1 MSDKK
6 TISKQ
11 DITKQFMNYVLEH
24 NANPISV
31 YAFAKLNGF
40 NEAEFYKYFAS
51 FEAIEK
57 GIFETFFTNTIKVLN
72 SSEDYNAFDARN
84 KLLSFYYTFFENL
97 TANRS
102 YIKLIL
108 NKHKNSFKGLKT
120 LSGLKQHYT
129 NYVGELDIQTLDVKQ
144 EQLEKLQDSA
154 LKESAW
160 IQLLMT
166 MKFWLEDTSV
176 SFEKTDVFIEK
187 SVNTTFDVLDAAPI
201 KSVIDLGKFLF
212 KEQFQ
217 MN

>member
-6 TISKQ
+6 RISKQ
-11 DITKQFMNYVLEH
+11 DIIKQFMNYVLEH
-24 NANPISV
+24 NANPNSV
-31 YAFAKLNGF
+31 YTFAKLNGF

-57 GIFETFFTNTIKVLN
+57 DIFETFSTNTIKVLN

-160 IQLLMT
+160 IQLLIT
-166 MKFWLEDTSV
+166 IKFWLEDTSV

-187 SVNTTFDVLDAAPI
+187 SVNTTFDVLDVAPL

>member
-11 DITKQFMNYVLEH
+11 DIIKQFMNYVLEH
-24 NANPISV
+24 NANPNSV
-31 YAFAKLNGF
+31 YAFAKLNSF
-40 NEAEFYKYFAS
+40 NEVEFYKYFAS

-57 GIFETFFTNTIKVLN
+57 GIFEMLFTNTIKVLN
-72 SSEDYNAFDARN
+72 GSEDYNTFDARN

-102 YIKLIL
+102 YVKLVL
-108 NKHKNSFKGLKT
+108 NKRKNSFKGLKI

-166 MKFWLEDTSV
+166 IKFWLEDTSV

-187 SVNTTFDVLDAAPI
+187 SVNTTFDVLDVAPL